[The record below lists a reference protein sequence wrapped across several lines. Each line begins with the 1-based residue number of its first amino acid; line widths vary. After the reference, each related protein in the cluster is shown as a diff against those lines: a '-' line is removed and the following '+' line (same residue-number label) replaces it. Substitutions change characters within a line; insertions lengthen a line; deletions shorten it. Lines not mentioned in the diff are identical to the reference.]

1 MKDLTKGNIYKT
13 FFLFG
18 LPLVLSG
25 LLTQTYSVI
34 DTAIAGRFLGEH
46 ALAAMGAVG
55 PLNTFVNSVFW
66 GYGVGFSVYLG
77 GLFSA
82 KKYDKIR
89 ESVYSNVVIMLAVC
103 IMISLLSIVFHK
115 PIFRLLKVDESLWDV
130 AFAYFSIIM
139 AGKLFLILNSAGVY
153 IMNAFGISGFPFIMS
168 VLSAVLNISGNVL
181 SITVLKWG
189 IKGIALS
196 TVFAA
201 VAVDICYVFKFQKCL
216 KEMGA
221 EKQGKIFSFYP
232 IKKSLPYALP
242 NMLQQGVMYFF
253 SLGISPLV
261 NGLGPSGSASYSVVS
276 QVYSIN
282 TAVYHNSA
290 RCISCYAAQ
299 CVGKKEYG
307 KIKKGI
313 LTGLIQNVAFT
324 TPFILACVFFAEPI
338 CNIFLKADAD
348 LLTKEYAYM
357 FAREYVPFLY
367 IDLLCNLFHGLYR
380 GTKATAALF
389 STTCLGAVS
398 RFAYSFALMPSM
410 QMRGFYLAWVLSW
423 VTETVYTLIIYA
435 RGRWNP
441 AWQELRGEKL
451 RRQEQIG
458 TRK

>member
-1 MKDLTKGNIYKT
+1 
-13 FFLFG
+13 
-18 LPLVLSG
+18 
-25 LLTQTYSVI
+25 
-34 DTAIAGRFLGEH
+34 
-46 ALAAMGAVG
+46 
-55 PLNTFVNSVFW
+55 
-66 GYGVGFSVYLG
+66 
-77 GLFSA
+77 
-82 KKYDKIR
+82 
-89 ESVYSNVVIMLAVC
+89 
-103 IMISLLSIVFHK
+103 
-115 PIFRLLKVDESLWDV
+115 
-130 AFAYFSIIM
+130 
-139 AGKLFLILNSAGVY
+139 
-153 IMNAFGISGFPFIMS
+153 
-168 VLSAVLNISGNVL
+168 
-181 SITVLKWG
+181 
-189 IKGIALS
+189 
-196 TVFAA
+196 
-201 VAVDICYVFKFQKCL
+201 
-216 KEMGA
+216 
-221 EKQGKIFSFYP
+221 
-232 IKKSLPYALP
+232 
-242 NMLQQGVMYFF
+242 MLQQGVMYFF

-458 TRK
+458 ARK